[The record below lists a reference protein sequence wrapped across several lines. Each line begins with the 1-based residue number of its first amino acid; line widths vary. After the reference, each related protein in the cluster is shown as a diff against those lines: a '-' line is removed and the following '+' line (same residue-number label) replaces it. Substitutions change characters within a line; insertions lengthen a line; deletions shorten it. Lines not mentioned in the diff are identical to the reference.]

1 VAKKDPLLLT
11 GTCFDNIYR
20 QRLCV
25 QFAVSLFPISCSRQ
39 LSPIHSSLI
48 YIFRAHNFAMSVSK
62 SILETKMDT
71 LEARLKERMEQ
82 ISGFADP
89 EVQARALEQSFKKFD
104 TNGSGFIDYQEFFA
118 AMTSFNFV
126 GVQREIEGLFN
137 RYDDDASGELDYKEF
152 SYHLYG
158 IGKAPVLDVN
168 SKNVIEKVKARILAK
183 DGASGIHSISRILSR
198 MDTDGSKSLDR
209 DELMYGLREYGI
221 NNVSQA
227 DLQKIFNSF
236 DRDRSGR
243 ISVQEFLQGLKVGFA
258 AN

>member
-1 VAKKDPLLLT
+1 
-11 GTCFDNIYR
+11 
-20 QRLCV
+20 
-25 QFAVSLFPISCSRQ
+25 
-39 LSPIHSSLI
+39 
-48 YIFRAHNFAMSVSK
+48 
-62 SILETKMDT
+62 MDT

-82 ISGFADP
+82 VSGFADA

-104 TNGSGFIDYQEFFA
+104 TNGSGLIEYQEFFA

-137 RYDDDASGELDYKEF
+137 RYDDDASGEIDYKEF

-183 DGASGIHSISRILSR
+183 DGASGIHSITRLLSR

-209 DELMYGLREYGI
+209 DELMYGLRDYGI

-236 DRDRSGR
+236 DRDPAAE
-243 ISVQEFLQGLKVGFA
+243 SVFKSFFRV
-258 AN
+258 